1 GTMIPQMRKETDTSG
16 TVVRLDKIRLVHGRN
31 VKCGYNPARSV
42 VGSRMHMRE
51 LWIGM
56 WMFMVFSVSTLR
68 GQGPQL
74 PPVPR
79 VPISNANG
87 IEVSPAVKQ
96 DESRALRSISPL
108 IARATTANNEHFL
121 GKPHPNPK
129 STSPD

>member
-1 GTMIPQMRKETDTSG
+1 
-16 TVVRLDKIRLVHGRN
+16 
-31 VKCGYNPARSV
+31 
-42 VGSRMHMRE
+42 MHIRE

-96 DESRALRSISPL
+96 DESRALRSVSPL
-108 IARATTANNEHFL
+108 IVRATTANNEHFL

-129 STSPD
+129 STSPDGAVQTASGPKVATADGLNFLGVGQDFVGPLGA

>member
-1 GTMIPQMRKETDTSG
+1 M
-16 TVVRLDKIRLVHGRN
+16 
-31 VKCGYNPARSV
+31 
-42 VGSRMHMRE
+42 RMHMRKP
-51 LWIGM
+51 WTCI
-56 WMFMVFSVSTLR
+56 WMLMLFSVSTLR

-96 DESRALRSISPL
+96 DESPALRSISPL
-108 IARATTANNEHFL
+108 VVRATTANNEHFL

-129 STSPD
+129 STSPDGAVQTASGPKVATTDGLNFLGVGQGFV